1 MTENNERVKRTKR
14 TRKAYEPTNKNSSG
28 CNVSKTTNKASRKIK
43 GISNQS
49 NQSKQTNQTN
59 QTKQSKQSKPNKEI
73 NGKKTNTRKP
83 RQHPEDDFL
92 QEVKK
97 YLHSIGVYPLGY
109 DEKKM
114 KVRPIGYYEKRWGS
128 AYTPS
133 GMPDMHIMIHGLSV
147 DVELKAANGRPSDL
161 QLVKVQRINDW
172 GGIGLIV
179 YPKDFDHL
187 KSLLESI
194 RK

>member
-1 MTENNERVKRTKR
+1 MTEINDRVKRTKR
-14 TRKAYEPTNKNSSG
+14 TRKAYEPNNKNSS
-28 CNVSKTTNKASRKIK
+28 VSNPSKKRKIK

-49 NQSKQTNQTN
+49 NQSNQS
-59 QTKQSKQSKPNKEI
+59 KQSNQNKQSKPNREI
-73 NGKKTNTRKP
+73 NGKKTNARKP
-83 RQHPEDDFL
+83 RKHPEDDFL

>member
-1 MTENNERVKRTKR
+1 MTEINERVKRTKR
-14 TRKAYEPTNKNSSG
+14 TRKAYEPTNKNSS
-28 CNVSKTTNKASRKIK
+28 VSNPSKKRKIK

-49 NQSKQTNQTN
+49 N
-59 QTKQSKQSKPNKEI
+59 QSKPNKEI

-83 RQHPEDDFL
+83 RKHPEDDFL

-147 DVELKAANGRPSDL
+147 DVELKAAKGRPSDL

>member
-1 MTENNERVKRTKR
+1 MTEINERVKRTKR
-14 TRKAYEPTNKNSSG
+14 PKKAYEPTNKNSS
-28 CNVSKTTNKASRKIK
+28 VSNGSKKRKIK

-49 NQSKQTNQTN
+49 NQSKQ
-59 QTKQSKQSKPNKEI
+59 SKPNKEL
-73 NGKKTNTRKP
+73 NDKKTNTRKP
-83 RQHPEDDFL
+83 RKHPEDDFL

>member
-1 MTENNERVKRTKR
+1 MMTEINDRVKRTKR
-14 TRKAYEPTNKNSSG
+14 TRKAYEPNNKNSS
-28 CNVSKTTNKASRKIK
+28 VSNPSKKRKIK

-49 NQSKQTNQTN
+49 NQTKQSNQSN

-83 RQHPEDDFL
+83 RKHPEDDFL

>member
-1 MTENNERVKRTKR
+1 MMTEINERVKRTKR
-14 TRKAYEPTNKNSSG
+14 TRKAYDATNKNSSVSNG
-28 CNVSKTTNKASRKIK
+28 SKTRKLK
-43 GISNQS
+43 GVS
-49 NQSKQTNQTN
+49 N
-59 QTKQSKQSKPNKEI
+59 QTKQSKPKREI
-73 NGKKTNTRKP
+73 NGKKTNNRKP
-83 RQHPEDDFL
+83 RKHPEDDFL

-147 DVELKAANGRPSDL
+147 DVELKAANGRANDL

>member
-1 MTENNERVKRTKR
+1 MTEINERVKRTKR

-43 GISNQS
+43 GVS
-49 NQSKQTNQTN
+49 N
-59 QTKQSKQSKPNKEI
+59 QTKQSKPNRKI

-83 RQHPEDDFL
+83 RKHPEDDFL

>member
-1 MTENNERVKRTKR
+1 MSTKMKNNKNNEAKVFGVKTYNTKPHDVKK
-14 TRKAYEPTNKNSSG
+14 TISAINKNKR
-28 CNVSKTTNKASRKIK
+28 KTNDRANKTSDKR
-43 GISNQS
+43 
-49 NQSKQTNQTN
+49 
-59 QTKQSKQSKPNKEI
+59 
-73 NGKKTNTRKP
+73 KTNTRKP
-83 RQHPEDDFL
+83 RKHPEDDFL

>member
-1 MTENNERVKRTKR
+1 MTEINERVKRTKR

-43 GISNQS
+43 GISNQN
-49 NQSKQTNQTN
+49 NQSKQSNQSN
-59 QTKQSKQSKPNKEI
+59 QNKQSKPNKEI

-83 RQHPEDDFL
+83 RKHPEDDFL